1 MDEQEKAMTT
11 QRKRSTKKPIPSFAS
26 RQEEAEFWD
35 THSPLDFQFKTDV
48 EIKASGSIRHLLIP
62 LDAQTI
68 HALGDIAR
76 ARGLEGASSLAR
88 EWLLERLASEPDSD
102 SPRRTR
108 VKRRPN
114 TGDA

>member
-1 MDEQEKAMTT
+1 MTT
-11 QRKRSTKKPIPSFAS
+11 QKKRSTKKPVPSFAS

-48 EIKASGSIRHLLIP
+48 EIKASGSIRHLLMVP

-76 ARGLEGASSLAR
+76 SRGLEGASSLAR

-102 SPRRTR
+102 SLKRTST
-108 VKRRPN
+108 KRRSK